1 MGSHTQSEY
10 IKKMMQNQAQAGQ
23 YMGGFSNPAQM
34 MMYPPP
40 PPPPPPP
47 PQYGGNPGAPQQ
59 PGGQGY
65 YQPVNFNFKYPYFL

>member
-34 MMYPPP
+34 MMYPP
-40 PPPPPPP
+40 
-47 PQYGGNPGAPQQ
+47 QYSGNPGAPQAQQQ
-59 PGGQGY
+59 PVGQGY
-65 YQPVNFNFKYPYFL
+65 YQPVNLYFKYPYIL